1 MFGYNDMNTNV
12 PNPFATR
19 GSIVLS
25 GAGRMRKNING
36 NMGVNDFVI
45 REREMNKRLKS
56 KGKKK
61 LKEMFG
67 AGMDTDDEDMDGAV
81 FFD

>member
-1 MFGYNDMNTNV
+1 
-12 PNPFATR
+12 
-19 GSIVLS
+19 
-25 GAGRMRKNING
+25 MRKNING

-61 LKEMFG
+61 IKRNVWCWYG
-67 AGMDTDDEDMDGAV
+67 YR
-81 FFD
+81 

>member
-1 MFGYNDMNTNV
+1 
-12 PNPFATR
+12 
-19 GSIVLS
+19 
-25 GAGRMRKNING
+25 
-36 NMGVNDFVI
+36 MGVNDFVI

>member
-1 MFGYNDMNTNV
+1 
-12 PNPFATR
+12 
-19 GSIVLS
+19 
-25 GAGRMRKNING
+25 MRKNING

-45 REREMNKRLKS
+45 REREMNKKLKS
-56 KGKKK
+56 KGKKE